1 MLLAVTPCALLLS
14 LHAGQR
20 TCNGLSCHGHHVSL
34 SPLGLLLDPSSSSSM
49 ADDDSV
55 YSEGDEEDS
64 VYPDSIRFY
73 MLLHHS
79 LLSKPVLVSASLRPG
94 TGTDTPLHLI
104 HENTNKM
111 YDPATACHR
120 PAAHRPPPS
129 WPCASCGST
138 CSRARSSNA
147 TTRCACAG
155 RGSSSTAFVAR
166 WAPALIPQ
174 IYMPRGRAARGSRS
188 SVCRGGVW
196 ARGCS
201 MHPVAHYPEPRQPLP
216 HI

>member
-1 MLLAVTPCALLLS
+1 
-14 LHAGQR
+14 
-20 TCNGLSCHGHHVSL
+20 
-34 SPLGLLLDPSSSSSM
+34 M

-120 PAAHRPPPS
+120 PAAHRPPPIVAVRQLWVHMLTCEELECNNPLCMCGKRIFQHGLCCQVGACPHPPNIHAS
-129 WPCASCGST
+129 WPCS
-138 CSRARSSNA
+138 
-147 TTRCACAG
+147 
-155 RGSSSTAFVAR
+155 
-166 WAPALIPQ
+166 
-174 IYMPRGRAARGSRS
+174 PR
-188 SVCRGGVW
+188 V
-196 ARGCS
+196 
-201 MHPVAHYPEPRQPLP
+201 
-216 HI
+216 